1 MWVWP
6 YRALCL
12 QVFQKELGARS
23 SSHTSVI
30 KAGKE
35 LMKSKQGED
44 KSILK
49 SKMADLDHEWTNVYQ
64 MSTAY
69 QHKLENA
76 LKKVR
81 TVGHLDIIALLPRRR
96 CHSYDNL
103 NLKPNQS
110 NPG

>member
-6 YRALCL
+6 YRALCQ

-23 SSHTSVI
+23 SSHASVI

-44 KSILK
+44 KSVLK
-49 SKMADLDHEWTNVYQ
+49 GKMADLEHEWTNVCQ

-76 LKKVR
+76 LKMVH
-81 TVGHLDIIALLPRRR
+81 TINILIVLPHR
-96 CHSYDNL
+96 CCYSYDNL